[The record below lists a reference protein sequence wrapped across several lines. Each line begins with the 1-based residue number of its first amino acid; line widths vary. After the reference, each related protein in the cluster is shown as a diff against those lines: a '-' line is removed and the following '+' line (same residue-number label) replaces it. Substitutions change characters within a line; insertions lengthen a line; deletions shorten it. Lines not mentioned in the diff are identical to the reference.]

1 MSSRVLHGVFLAV
14 FAASGVAALV
24 YQIVWQRLLTLFGGA
39 DLYAVTLIV
48 MAFMAGLGVGSLAG
62 GHLADRLSPRS
73 PRSRLLAFAGAEAA
87 IAAFAWLSTA
97 LLYDTLYLRLGE
109 RPLAPAL
116 VTSLLFFVLLWPT
129 FFMGLSLP
137 LLARALTES
146 VERAAD
152 RVGGLYAWNT
162 LGAAVGAAASF
173 ALVRAWGFDG
183 AVRFGAALNL
193 ACTAAALAVAA
204 VLPRTDVADP
214 RPSLQGGTPASRRD
228 DAEPPVRLPAWLLVY
243 ALSGFVALSLEILW
257 FRVLGSVLRST
268 SLTFPTL
275 LSLYIAGLGLGALLA
290 RRPAR
295 RARRPGAVFFALQ
308 LAVPVWAVL
317 SLVAFVALLERGL
330 APALLVEH
338 LSGEEPL
345 ALAESARAAARFVLR
360 AGDVAPWTRDAA
372 LRLVVV
378 HVLVPLAF
386 VLVPTL
392 LMGASFPFLQAR
404 VQTDLRGLGRR
415 VGWLQAANIA
425 GSTLGAGLT
434 GVLLL
439 GWLGTSGTLRLLAG
453 TSFVFLLLL
462 LRATGAPRT
471 ARLVLPPTVAALLA
485 AAVPSGASLWG
496 RIAGSEPARIR
507 HAEDGSGVSVL
518 KPVEE
523 DGRTGHHLLVGGLHQ
538 SHLPFGGYHAVLGAL
553 PALVHPAPRRV
564 AIIGLGTGNTAYA
577 AAGRPET
584 ERVDALEIVGSQ
596 IPLLHTHARA
606 TRDPGLVALLA
617 DGRIHVRVTDGR
629 THLMRSS
636 ERYDVIEADA
646 LRPTSAYAGNLYSR
660 EYFDLL
666 RRRLA
671 PGGLAVTWSPTP
683 RVRATFLSVF
693 PHVVAIGDTLL
704 GSDAPITFDPLAIQ
718 ERLRHPGFQAHF
730 ARAGVDISALVE
742 SELSERVVEGY
753 GPEAPRPSDAEINTD
768 LFPRDEYLASERF
781 WPSFAPASRPR

>member
-1 MSSRVLHGVFLAV
+1 MSSRILHGVFLAV

-62 GHLADRLSPRS
+62 GHLADRLA
-73 PRSRLLAFAGAEAA
+73 PRSRLVAFAGAEAA

-116 VTSLLFFVLLWPT
+116 VTSLLFLVLLWPT

-193 ACTAAALAVAA
+193 ACAGAALAVAA
-204 VLPRTDVADP
+204 FLPRTDGAAP
-214 RPSLQGGTPASRRD
+214 PPSPQGAPAGRRD

-243 ALSGFVALSLEILW
+243 ALSGFVALSLEIVW

-275 LSLYIAGLGLGALLA
+275 LSLYIAGLGLGALVA

-338 LSGEEPL
+338 LAGEEPL

-372 LRLVVV
+372 LRLLVV

-439 GWLGTSGTLRLLAG
+439 GWLGTPGTLRLLAG

-462 LRATGAPRT
+462 LRATGAPRA
-471 ARLVLPPTVAALLA
+471 ARLVLPPAVAALLA
-485 AAVPSGASLWG
+485 AAVPSGAALWG
-496 RIAGSEPARIR
+496 RISGSEPARIR
-507 HAEDGSGVSVL
+507 HAEDGSGVSVM

-523 DGRTGHHLLVGGLHQ
+523 DGRLLHHLLVGGLHQ

-596 IPLLHTHARA
+596 IPLLHAHARA

-617 DGRIHVRVTDGR
+617 DGRVHVRVTDGR

-693 PHVVAIGDTLL
+693 PHVVAVGDTLL
-704 GSDAPITFDPLAIQ
+704 GSDAPIAFDPLAIR
-718 ERLRHPGFQAHF
+718 ERLRHPAFQAHF
-730 ARAGVDISALVE
+730 AKAGVDISALVE
-742 SELSERVVEGY
+742 TELSERPVEIF
-753 GPEAPRPSDAEINTD
+753 GPEAPRSTDGDLNTD

-781 WPSFAPASRPR
+781 WPSFARGSGAE

>member
-62 GHLADRLSPRS
+62 GHLADRLSA
-73 PRSRLLAFAGAEAA
+73 RSRLLAFAGAEAA

-109 RPLAPAL
+109 RPLAPGL
-116 VTSLLFFVLLWPT
+116 VTSLLFLVLLWPT

-193 ACTAAALAVAA
+193 ACAAA
-204 VLPRTDVADP
+204 VLAVVALRQ
-214 RPSLQGGTPASRRD
+214 RPSPGLATESKDLSGEKLAPGSEA
-228 DAEPPVRLPAWLLVY
+228 PVPLAAWLVVY
-243 ALSGFVALSLEILW
+243 GLSGFVALSLEIVW
-257 FRVLGSVLRST
+257 FRILGWILRST
-268 SLTFPTL
+268 SVTFPTL
-275 LSLYIAGLGLGALLA
+275 LGLYLAGLGAGALFGRRLA
-290 RRPAR
+290 RG
-295 RARRPGAVFFALQ
+295 ARRPGAVFFALQ
-308 LAVPVWAVL
+308 LAIPTWAVA
-317 SLVAFVALLERGL
+317 SLAAFVAALQLGV
-330 APALLVEH
+330 APGLLVEH
-338 LSGEEPL
+338 LQGENPLPL
-345 ALAESARAAARFVLR
+345 AASVRAAVRVVLR
-360 AGDVAPWTRDAA
+360 FGEVAPWTSDAA
-372 LRLVVV
+372 ARLLLV
-378 HVLVPLAF
+378 HVCVPAAF

-434 GVLLL
+434 GVVLL
-439 GWLGTSGTLRLLAG
+439 GVLGTTGTLRLLSA
-453 TSFVFLLLL
+453 SAAVFLFLLMRSYRTP
-462 LRATGAPRT
+462 RATRW
-471 ARLVLPPTVAALLA
+471 LVPAAAAALLA
-485 AAVPSGASLWG
+485 AAVPPGDALWS
-496 RIAGSEPARIR
+496 RTVGSEPTRIR
-507 HAEDGSGVSVL
+507 LAEDGSGVSVL
-518 KPVEE
+518 KTLEP
-523 DGRTGHHLLVGGLHQ
+523 GRRQTHHLLAGGLHQ
-538 SHLPFGGYHAVLGAL
+538 SDLPFGGYHAVLGAL
-553 PALVHPAPRRV
+553 PTLVHPGPRRV

-577 AAGRPET
+577 AGGRHET
-584 ERVDALEIVGSQ
+584 ERVLVLEIVGSQ
-596 IPLLHTHARA
+596 VPLLLAHVRA
-606 TRDPGLVALLA
+606 TQEPGLLALLA
-617 DGRIHVRVTDGR
+617 DGRFDVRVADGR
-629 THLMRSS
+629 THLMRTT

-646 LRPTSAYAGNLYSR
+646 LRPVSAYAGNLFSR
-660 EYFDLL
+660 EYFDLV

-671 PGGLAVTWSPTP
+671 PGGVGVSWSPTP
-683 RVRATFLSVF
+683 RVRDTFLSVF
-693 PHVVAIGDTLL
+693 PHAIEIGDMLL
-704 GSDAPITFDPLAIQ
+704 GSDAPVAFEAAAVRARMRDPAL
-718 ERLRHPGFQAHF
+718 LAHF
-730 ARAGVDISALVE
+730 GKAGVDVVALIEAEIVKPV
-742 SELSERVVEGY
+742 RVY
-753 GPEAPRPSDAEINTD
+753 GPEAPRRTDGDLNTD

-781 WPSFAPASRPR
+781 WPSFARGSGPE